1 MTKRLI
7 TAMHNDNVD
16 IIGHPTGRILLERE
30 PSRIDLAAVFEA
42 AVNLGVMLEINAYP
56 SRLDLSDVNARAARE
71 AGVLLSLGSDAHSR
85 ENLRFME
92 LGVATARRGW
102 LSADDIAN
110 TRPLSELRN
119 VLRR

>member
-1 MTKRLI
+1 
-7 TAMHNDNVD
+7 
-16 IIGHPTGRILLERE
+16 
-30 PSRIDLAAVFEA
+30 
-42 AVNLGVMLEINAYP
+42 MLEINAYP

-92 LGVATARRGW
+92 FGVATARRGW